1 MTKIFFILFILFS
14 SQLFADN
21 EFVGKKFLC
30 KKLLWGFDFFS
41 AEKVNVISTNIN
53 NKTNVE
59 EYYYEI
65 GIQLPYINLY
75 LNKENKKDTTF
86 SIHREEFRIDIWTM
100 TSGGNTTRTFIPSGF
115 CEEVKVSNIV
125 NYIDDL
131 KDNKIKEVKKD

>member
-75 LNKENKKDTTF
+75 LNKLNDRESLRYRYYGQYISNKILKDKLDELKFLIWNEVQETKREEKKD
-86 SIHREEFRIDIWTM
+86 REISEIYNNF
-100 TSGGNTTRTFIPSGF
+100 
-115 CEEVKVSNIV
+115 
-125 NYIDDL
+125 L
-131 KDNKIKEVKKD
+131 KD